1 MNSKRLALVTGAT
14 RGIGLAITKK
24 LLRSGI
30 SVIGTSREKASLRQT
45 VEELNTDIASLH
57 PMELDITKSE
67 SVQGFLER
75 LSNQELVPNILV
87 NNAAIVRDNLL
98 IKMKDNE
105 WNDVITGNLNT
116 VFFLT
121 RNLVRPMLKARYGRI
136 INISSV
142 VCLSGNAGQCNYVAA
157 KAGLVGF
164 TKSIALEVAKRGVT
178 ANVIAPGFIDTD
190 MTRSLSESQK
200 SAIISQIP
208 AKKIGKADD
217 IAATVA
223 FLISEEA
230 NYITGETINV
240 NGGLLMN

>member
-1 MNSKRLALVTGAT
+1 
-14 RGIGLAITKK
+14 
-24 LLRSGI
+24 
-30 SVIGTSREKASLRQT
+30 
-45 VEELNTDIASLH
+45 
-57 PMELDITKSE
+57 MELDITKKE
-67 SVQGFLER
+67 SVQDFLER
-75 LSNQELVPNILV
+75 LSNQELAPNILV

-98 IKMKDNE
+98 IKMKDDE
-105 WNDVITGNLNT
+105 WNDVINANLNT

-142 VCLSGNAGQCNYVAA
+142 VGLSGNAGQCNYVAA

>member
-1 MNSKRLALVTGAT
+1 MTTKKLALVTGAT

-24 LLRSGI
+24 LMRSGV
-30 SVIGTSREKASLRQT
+30 SVIGTSREKASLSEI

-57 PMELDITKSE
+57 PMELDITKRE
-67 SVQGFLER
+67 SVKDFLER
-75 LSNQELVPNILV
+75 LSNQKLAPSILV

-98 IKMKDNE
+98 IKMKDDE
-105 WNDVITGNLNT
+105 WNDVINGNLNS

-121 RNLVRPMLKARYGRI
+121 RSLVRPMLKARFGRI
-136 INISSV
+136 VNISSV
-142 VCLSGNAGQCNYVAA
+142 VGLSGNAGQCNYVAA

-190 MTRSLSESQK
+190 MTRALSESQK
-200 SAIISQIP
+200 SAIIGQIP
-208 AKKIGKADD
+208 AQKIGKADD
-217 IAATVA
+217 IAAVVA
-223 FLISEEA
+223 FLISEQA

>member
-1 MNSKRLALVTGAT
+1 MTKEKLALVTGAT

-24 LLRSGI
+24 LMRLGI
-30 SVIGTSREKASLRQT
+30 SVIGTSREKASLTET
-45 VEELNTDIASLH
+45 VDELNSDIASLY
-57 PMELDITKSE
+57 PMELDITKDQ
-67 SVQGFLER
+67 SVLEFLEQ
-75 LSNQELVPNILV
+75 LNNQGLIPNILV

-98 IKMKDNE
+98 IKMKDDE
-105 WNDVITGNLNT
+105 WNNVINGNLNA
-116 VFFLT
+116 VFLLT

-142 VCLSGNAGQCNYVAA
+142 VGLSGNAGQCNYVAA

-200 SAIISQIP
+200 NTIISQIP
-208 AKKIGKADD
+208 AQKIGKSDD

-223 FLISEEA
+223 FLVSEEA

>member
-1 MNSKRLALVTGAT
+1 MTTEKLALVTGASK
-14 RGIGLAITKK
+14 GIGLAITKK
-24 LLRSGI
+24 LMRSGI
-30 SVIGTSREKASLRQT
+30 SVIGTSRKKASLQET
-45 VEELNTDIASLH
+45 VEELNDNTTSLH

-67 SVQGFLER
+67 SVKSFLEQ
-75 LSNQELVPNILV
+75 LTNEGLVPNILV

-98 IKMKDNE
+98 IKMKFDD
-105 WNDVITGNLNT
+105 WDDVINGNLNA
-116 VFFLT
+116 VFLLT

-142 VCLSGNAGQCNYVAA
+142 VGLSGNAGQSNYVAA

-208 AKKIGKADD
+208 AQKIGKADN

>member
-14 RGIGLAITKK
+14 RGIGLAITKN
-24 LLRSGI
+24 LMRSGI

-45 VEELNTDIASLH
+45 VEELNTASASLH

-75 LSNQELVPNILV
+75 LSNLELVPNILV

-98 IKMKDNE
+98 IKMKDDE
-105 WNDVITGNLNT
+105 WNDVMNANLNT

-142 VCLSGNAGQCNYVAA
+142 VGLSGNAGQCNYVAA

>member
-1 MNSKRLALVTGAT
+1 MTTKKLALVTGAT

-24 LLRSGI
+24 LMRSGV
-30 SVIGTSREKASLRQT
+30 SVIGTSREKASLSEI

-57 PMELDITKSE
+57 PMELDITKRE
-67 SVQGFLER
+67 SVKDFLER
-75 LSNQELVPNILV
+75 LSNQELAPSILV

-98 IKMKDNE
+98 MKMKDDE
-105 WNDVITGNLNT
+105 WNDVINGNLNS

-121 RNLVRPMLKARYGRI
+121 RSLVRPMLKARFGRI
-136 INISSV
+136 VNISSV
-142 VCLSGNAGQCNYVAA
+142 VGLSGNAGQCNYVAA

-190 MTRSLSESQK
+190 MTRALSESQK
-200 SAIISQIP
+200 SAIIGQIP
-208 AKKIGKADD
+208 AQKIGKADD
-217 IAATVA
+217 IAAVVA
-223 FLISEEA
+223 FLISEQA